1 MFKERQPSIN
11 NLSLI
16 EKIMTQNE
24 NENNENINDNNII
37 KNKDINNDN
46 KPNSLLLSS
55 IYDLFDGYDEIII
68 KPNQDNQYIIEA
80 SINLEE
86 NAQIKFKII
95 YDNESKKFDELINI
109 FEDYEESWSEN
120 VEKDMFNELAINN
133 DWYSD
138 PS

>member
-1 MFKERQPSIN
+1 
-11 NLSLI
+11 
-16 EKIMTQNE
+16 MTQNE

-95 YDNESKKFDELINI
+95 YDNERDYFDYYSNNKNFRFDNEDEPFNYDLDIPKEDFVQLIKNFKKFKFKN
-109 FEDYEESWSEN
+109 
-120 VEKDMFNELAINN
+120 K
-133 DWYSD
+133 
-138 PS
+138 